1 MHDQEIK
8 KVYEVSDIQKILG
21 LGRSKTYDFL
31 DEVYKNKK
39 PFNVIKIGKLYKVP
53 KLSFDKWVENG
64 MCEEVNT

>member
-31 DEVYKNKK
+31 DEVYRNKK

-53 KLSFDKWVENG
+53 KLSFDKWIENG

>member
-31 DEVYKNKK
+31 DEVYKNKL